1 MVSVPWKKEIGAMRM
16 KVIIFVT
23 AVLLT
28 GCVHLG
34 IKKNI
39 DALKQVQPGD
49 SQTSVF
55 SDMGPPDLRN
65 DITDRRFVV
74 FYRTKAGGVS
84 DTPVTPDLCTPIAF
98 EDGLVVEVGNDLTDQ
113 WTREEADRARQ
124 AEIDERQRQEFLN
137 TQSAQRQAEKERQ
150 DKIAILEEK
159 VKPIPA
165 SNAALNLKLYHQ
177 LLELDPENPRYHKKV
192 AFYEERLARQKE
204 VRQNRAAQKAKER
217 HRREWEQARDT
228 RNKKLRQY
236 TGNGIAEMAVHD
248 MGSGSLYVWVKNISD
263 QIITTHPD
271 YFKLVDSDGNT
282 VRCEISSSLD
292 TVLEPGSISHGKIQY
307 DKQIEPKEL
316 IFQNRESG
324 RISKSFH

>member
-1 MVSVPWKKEIGAMRM
+1 MRM
-16 KVIIFVT
+16 RVIIFVV

-28 GCVHLG
+28 GCVHLDTQ
-34 IKKNI
+34 KNI

-55 SDMGPPDLRN
+55 AVMGPPDLRN
-65 DITDRRFVV
+65 DITDRRFVA

-84 DTPVTPDLCTPIAF
+84 DIPVTPDLCTPIAF

-124 AEIDERQRQEFLN
+124 AEIDERQRQEALDA
-137 TQSAQRQAEKERQ
+137 QSARRRAEKERQ
-150 DKIAILEEK
+150 DKIAVLEEK

-177 LLELDPENPRYHKKV
+177 LLELDPKNPRYHKKV

-204 VRQNRAAQKAKER
+204 ARQHRTAQREKK
-217 HRREWEQARDT
+217 RRRQEWDQDRGL

-271 YFKLVDSDGNT
+271 YFSLVDRDGNT

-292 TVLEPGSISHGKIQY
+292 AVLEPGSISHGKIQY
-307 DKQIEPKEL
+307 DKEIVPREL

-324 RISKSFH
+324 RISKLF

>member
-1 MVSVPWKKEIGAMRM
+1 MRM
-16 KVIIFVT
+16 RVIIFVMV
-23 AVLLT
+23 VLLT

-55 SDMGPPDLRN
+55 AAMGPPDLRN
-65 DITDRRFVV
+65 DITDRRFVA
-74 FYRTKAGGVS
+74 FYQTRAGGAP
-84 DTPVTPDLCTPIAF
+84 DTPVTPALCTPIAF

-113 WTREEADRARQ
+113 WTREEDDRKRQ
-124 AEIDERQRQEFLN
+124 AEIAERRRKEALNAQFARQQAQNERQ
-137 TQSAQRQAEKERQ
+137 A
-150 DKIAILEEK
+150 KIALLEEK
-159 VKPIPA
+159 VKPVPA
-165 SNAALNLKLYHQ
+165 SNAALNLKLYQQ

-192 AFYEERLARQKE
+192 VFYEARLEQQKKERQE
-204 VRQNRAAQKAKER
+204 RAARKAKEQ
-217 HRREWEQARDT
+217 HRREWEQSRDS

-248 MGSGSLYVWVKNISD
+248 MGPGSLYVWVKNISD

-271 YFKLVDSDGNT
+271 YFSLVDSDDNT
-282 VRCEISSSLD
+282 VRCEISGSLD
-292 TVLEPGSISHGKIQY
+292 AVLEPGSISHGRIQY
-307 DKQIEPKEL
+307 GKEIEPKAL

-324 RISKSFH
+324 RISKSFQ

>member
-1 MVSVPWKKEIGAMRM
+1 MIPVPWKKEIGAMRM
-16 KVIIFVT
+16 RVIIFVV

-28 GCVHLG
+28 GCVHLDT
-34 IKKNI
+34 KKNI

-55 SDMGPPDLRN
+55 ESMGAPDLRN
-65 DITDRRFVV
+65 DITDQRFVA
-74 FYRTKAGGVS
+74 FYRTSSGGSS
-84 DTPVTPDLCTPIAF
+84 DTPVTPALCTPIAF
-98 EDGLVVEVGNDLTDQ
+98 ENGLVVEVGNDLTDQ
-113 WTREEADRARQ
+113 WTREEADRKRQVEIAERQHQEALNAQSARQ
-124 AEIDERQRQEFLN
+124 R
-137 TQSAQRQAEKERQ
+137 AEKERQ
-150 DKIAILEEK
+150 EKIAVLEEK
-159 VKPIPA
+159 VKPVPA
-165 SNAALNLKLYHQ
+165 SNAALNLKLYNQ

-192 AFYEERLARQKE
+192 VFYQERLARQKE
-204 VRQNRAAQKAKER
+204 ARQHRAAQRAKER
-217 HRREWEQARDT
+217 RRQEWDQDRGL

-271 YFKLVDSDGNT
+271 YFRLVDRDDNT

-292 TVLEPGSISHGKIQY
+292 AVLEPGSISHGKIQY
-307 DKQIEPKEL
+307 DKEIVPREL

-324 RISKSFH
+324 RISKSF

>member
-1 MVSVPWKKEIGAMRM
+1 MRIR
-16 KVIIFVT
+16 VIIFVT

-28 GCVHLG
+28 GCVHLD

-55 SDMGPPDLRN
+55 DAMGPPDLRN
-65 DITDRRFVV
+65 DITDRRFVA
-74 FYRTKAGGVS
+74 FYRTRAGGAS
-84 DTPVTPDLCTPIAF
+84 DNPATPALCTPIAF
-98 EDGLVVEVGNDLTDQ
+98 EDGLVVEVGNDLTEQ

-124 AEIDERQRQEFLN
+124 AEIAERRRQEALSAQSARQHTENERQ
-137 TQSAQRQAEKERQ
+137 A
-150 DKIAILEEK
+150 KIALLEEK
-159 VKPIPA
+159 VKPVPA
-165 SNAALNLKLYHQ
+165 SNAALNLKLYSQ

-192 AFYEERLARQKE
+192 AFYEARLEQQKKEREDRA
-204 VRQNRAAQKAKER
+204 VRKAKER
-217 HRREWEQARDT
+217 HRREWEQNRDS

-248 MGSGSLYVWVKNISD
+248 MGPGSLYVWVKNISD

-271 YFKLVDSDGNT
+271 YFTLVDSDDNT

-307 DKQIEPKEL
+307 GKEVEPKAL

-324 RISKSFH
+324 RISKSFQ